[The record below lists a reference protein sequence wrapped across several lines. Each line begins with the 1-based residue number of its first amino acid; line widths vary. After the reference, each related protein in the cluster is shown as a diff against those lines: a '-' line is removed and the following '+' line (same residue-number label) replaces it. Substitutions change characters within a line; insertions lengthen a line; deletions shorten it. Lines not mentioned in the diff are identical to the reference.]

1 MNVERERA
9 APARRWELAVGCRD
23 SGTALLWAVA
33 FCGGTE
39 LLRDLSTRG
48 EEEETHTDASGR
60 CGRRARTFELCAS
73 YALDL
78 SWMDGSSCMMAL
90 LKAAS
95 ALRSGVRVCII
106 AVAHQAM
113 VRCSRTVRP
122 E

>member
-48 EEEETHTDASGR
+48 EEEDAHRRRGR
-60 CGRRARTFELCAS
+60 T
-73 YALDL
+73 
-78 SWMDGSSCMMAL
+78 
-90 LKAAS
+90 
-95 ALRSGVRVCII
+95 LRKKSKNV
-106 AVAHQAM
+106 
-113 VRCSRTVRP
+113 
-122 E
+122 